1 MAAVK
6 DVINRMEKTIKTKS
20 RKGVQSLTQTV
31 AQLKGKIRTT
41 AGRVGSKLSSGKGG
55 EHK

>member
-6 DVINRMEKTIKTKS
+6 DVINRMEKTIKTKG
-20 RKGVQSLTQTV
+20 RKGVQSLTHTV
-31 AQLKGKIRTT
+31 SQLKGKIRTT
-41 AGRVGSKLSSGKGG
+41 AGRVGSKLSSRKGG